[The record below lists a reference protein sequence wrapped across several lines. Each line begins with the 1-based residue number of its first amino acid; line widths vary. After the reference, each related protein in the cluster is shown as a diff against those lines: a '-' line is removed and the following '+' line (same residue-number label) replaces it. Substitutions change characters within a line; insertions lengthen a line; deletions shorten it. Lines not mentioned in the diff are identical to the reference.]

1 MFGRLSLIQD
11 PTCTVNT
18 LFKPLHPLFKGK
30 LISPLPPP
38 LHPYSSQTINVYW
51 SVKFYSGWKFILLL
65 VFGVM
70 TSNFM
75 CLTFSTWRSSTSSL
89 WRIVTQ
95 IFLWLEK
102 DSITPGNHKSVL
114 RENPC
119 CRWWFSLYL
128 IPSSLLSPPPPSIKS
143 AWKNGFTVYVFP
155 ALSSKIKNCARS
167 FRSTGRGLEPSR
179 NVNSI
184 EEAEAIILKSYL

>member
-1 MFGRLSLIQD
+1 M
-11 PTCTVNT
+11 
-18 LFKPLHPLFKGK
+18 
-30 LISPLPPP
+30 
-38 LHPYSSQTINVYW
+38 
-51 SVKFYSGWKFILLL
+51 LLL

-114 RENPC
+114 REKPC
-119 CRWWFSLYL
+119 SRWCFSLYL
-128 IPSSLLSPPPPSIKS
+128 IPHSLLSSPPPSIKS
-143 AWKNGFTVYVFP
+143 AWKKGFTVYVFP
-155 ALSSKIKNCARS
+155 ALSAKIKKLRAQFPIHRKGAGTEQERQLDRRGRS
-167 FRSTGRGLEPSR
+167 HHFKKLFVTTEMSWKPIKKCLQD
-179 NVNSI
+179 
-184 EEAEAIILKSYL
+184 

>member
-30 LISPLPPP
+30 LISPPLLSLPPP

-75 CLTFSTWRSSTSSL
+75 CLTFSTWRSSISSL

-95 IFLWLEK
+95 IFLLLEK

-114 RENPC
+114 REKPC
-119 CRWWFSLYL
+119 SRWCFSLYL
-128 IPSSLLSPPPPSIKS
+128 IPHSLLSPPPPPSKVLE
-143 AWKNGFTVYVFP
+143 KKDLRYTYFP
-155 ALSSKIKNCARS
+155 RFLPK
-167 FRSTGRGLEPSR
+167 
-179 NVNSI
+179 
-184 EEAEAIILKSYL
+184 